1 MSYEHVY
8 VLRYKNGGVLG
19 VFSTRAKAQREKEEY
34 KANKAFYQCLI
45 IEEHL
50 VG

>member
-8 VLRYKNGGVLG
+8 VLRYKNGGILG
-19 VFSTRAKAQREKEEY
+19 VFSTWAKAQEEKNEY
-34 KANKAFYQCLI
+34 KANKALYQGLI